1 MEDGGTHTEFYSMA
15 KQKMKLSH
23 RIVSASAAVLLVAS
37 SLVISI
43 GTYLSM
49 QTAEED
55 SRALFN
61 SVASGLAVTAQDL
74 LKESQVISTTLA
86 NTYGAEISTGE
97 ASRTNIAQMTE
108 AALRGTTDILGIAV
122 FLQPDVAGKD
132 ADYIGKKYASDTGQF
147 VPYFYME
154 NGSVQSLTADIGR
167 ADVQRRM
174 RRAMQQKSQFVT
186 EPYTF
191 DVEGKTILSA
201 SVLDPIL
208 NARGEPVGVVVIDVD
223 FDKLQEKMSAAHF
236 YETGRLAVV
245 SEGGLWVSH
254 SDRDVL
260 GKKVRPVI
268 ETIMNGVREK
278 ANVQEI
284 GDRLFILEKF
294 QLGTTDQF
302 WFAGMSVTTDELG
315 AGARYTRDM
324 ALIAAVSSGLIG
336 CLILWFIGNSIA
348 RPIVNLTHRMQS
360 LADGNVKD
368 EVQYTDRSDEI
379 GQMANALKVFVT
391 AVSERQ
397 TLQSEAEKEHEREAN
412 RQKEAAKLIEEF
424 SGTAETALGVIH
436 SRFDELEQT
445 SKELAN
451 IAENTNVQTTATS
464 AASEEATANVQTVA
478 SASEELSTS
487 IEEIAQQIAR
497 TNKVIT
503 QTNDAAQAT
512 NAKVMD
518 LDGTAQRIGEVV
530 NLIQDIAEQTNLL
543 ALNATIEAARAGE
556 MGKGFAVVA
565 TEVKELASQTSKA
578 TEEISQ
584 QIAEIQGSSKDAVEA
599 IQEIT
604 SSIRQV
610 NEFASNIAASVEQQG
625 AATAEITENVH
636 QAATG
641 TQNVS
646 ENMVLVAQAAEK
658 TNQSSDLV
666 SKTAS
671 SVREE
676 VIGLREQIDD
686 FLYKVQSV

>member
-1 MEDGGTHTEFYSMA
+1 
-15 KQKMKLSH
+15 MKLSY
-23 RIVSASAAVLLVAS
+23 RIVLASVVVLLLSFSLIITTATYLNSQHSEQETKALFVSFANGMAVTARDVTREAEVTSTNLAVLL
-37 SLVISI
+37 
-43 GTYLSM
+43 
-49 QTAEED
+49 
-55 SRALFN
+55 
-61 SVASGLAVTAQDL
+61 AQQIQRSDADRDTIADL
-74 LKESQVISTTLA
+74 TI
-86 NTYGAEISTGE
+86 
-97 ASRTNIAQMTE
+97 
-108 AALRGTTDILGIAV
+108 AALKNTSDVLGIAV
-122 FLQPDVAGKD
+122 VLEPNVLGRDVEFQ
-132 ADYIGKKYASDTGQF
+132 ADKYSTPSGQF
-147 VPYFYME
+147 APYFYLKD
-154 NGSVQSLTADIGR
+154 SQIGFR
-167 ADVQRRM
+167 VSGIDKPEVQRWFQAALRQ
-174 RRAMQQKSQFVT
+174 RSQYVT

-191 DVEGKTILSA
+191 DVDGENTVSA
-201 SVLDPIL
+201 SITTPIL
-208 NARGEPVGVVVIDVD
+208 DTAGNSIGGVIVDID
-223 FDKLQEKMSAAHF
+223 FHKLKSKLAAYDL
-236 YETGRLAVV
+236 YESGRLAVI
-245 SEGGLWVSH
+245 SEQGLWVSH
-254 SDRDVL
+254 TDQTLLGEPVGTMVESIIAGVTDEPNLQTINDRQFVL
-260 GKKVRPVI
+260 ERFRI
-268 ETIMNGVREK
+268 
-278 ANVQEI
+278 
-284 GDRLFILEKF
+284 
-294 QLGTTDQF
+294 GTTNQY
-302 WFAGMSVTTDELG
+302 WYAGMSVTTAELH
-315 AGARYTRDM
+315 ASYLTTRNIILLL
-324 ALIAAVSSGLIG
+324 AFAAGLIG

-348 RPIVNLTHRMQS
+348 RPIVNLTCRMQS

-368 EVQYTDRSDEI
+368 EVQYTGRSDEI
-379 GQMANALKVFVT
+379 GQMANALKIFVT

-412 RQKEAAKLIEEF
+412 RQKEVAKLIGDF
-424 SGTAETALGVIH
+424 SGMAETALGIIH
-436 SRFDELEQT
+436 ARFNELEQT
-445 SKELAN
+445 SKELAE
-451 IAENTNVQTTATS
+451 IAEDTNAQTTATS
-464 AASEEATANVQTVA
+464 AASEEATTNVQTVA
-478 SASEELSTS
+478 SASEELSAS
-487 IEEIAQQIAR
+487 IEEIAQQISR

-503 QTNDAAQAT
+503 KTNDAAQAT
-512 NAKVMD
+512 NAKVLD
-518 LDGTAQRIGEVV
+518 LDSTAQRIGEVV

-565 TEVKELASQTSKA
+565 TEVKDLASQTSKA

>member
-1 MEDGGTHTEFYSMA
+1 MA

>member
-1 MEDGGTHTEFYSMA
+1 
-15 KQKMKLSH
+15 MKLSH

-49 QTAEED
+49 QTAEQD

-86 NTYGAEISTGE
+86 RTYGAEIDSGD
-97 ASRTNIAQMTE
+97 ASRTNIALMTE

-132 ADYIGKKYASDTGQF
+132 ADYVGKKYASDTGQF
-147 VPYFYME
+147 VPYFYIE

-174 RRAMQQKSQFVT
+174 RRTIQQKSQFVT

-191 DVEGKTILSA
+191 DVEGKKILSA

-208 NARGEPVGVVVIDVD
+208 NAKGEAVGVVVIDVD
-223 FDKLQEKMSAAHF
+223 FDKLQEKMGAANF
-236 YETGRLAVV
+236 YDTGRLAVV
-245 SEGGLWVSH
+245 SEDGLWVSH
-254 SDRDVL
+254 SDRSVL
-260 GKKVRPVI
+260 GEKVRPVI
-268 ETIMNGVREK
+268 ASIMSGVRDK
-278 ANVQEI
+278 ANMQEV
-284 GDRLFILEKF
+284 GDRLFIFEKF
-294 QLGTTDQF
+294 QLGTTDQS
-302 WFAGMSVTTDELG
+302 WFAGMSVTTEELT
-315 AGARYTRDM
+315 AGARNTRDM
-324 ALIAAVSSGLIG
+324 ALIAAVVSGLIG
-336 CLILWFIGNSIA
+336 CIILWFIGNSIA

-360 LADGNVKD
+360 LADGNVSD
-368 EVQYTDRSDEI
+368 EVQYTGRSDEI

-397 TLQSEAEKEHEREAN
+397 SLQSEAEKEHLREVE
-412 RQKEAAKLIEEF
+412 RQKESSKLIEAF
-424 SGTAETALGVIH
+424 SGTAETALTVIH

-445 SKELAN
+445 SKDLAD
-451 IAENTNVQTTATS
+451 IAENTNLQTTATS

-503 QTNDAAQAT
+503 QTNDAVQAT
-512 NAKVMD
+512 NTKVLD

-610 NEFASNIAASVEQQG
+610 NEFSSNIAASVEQQG

-671 SVREE
+671 SVRQE
-676 VIGLREQIDD
+676 VVDLREQIDD

>member
-1 MEDGGTHTEFYSMA
+1 
-15 KQKMKLSH
+15 MKLSH

-49 QTAEED
+49 QTAEQD
-55 SRALFN
+55 SRTLFN

-86 NTYGAEISTGE
+86 RTYGAEIDSGD
-97 ASRTNIAQMTE
+97 ASRTNIALMTE

-132 ADYIGKKYASDTGQF
+132 ADYVGKKYASDTGQF

-154 NGSVQSLTADIGR
+154 DGSVQSLTADIGR
-167 ADVQRRM
+167 ADVQLRM
-174 RRAMQQKSQFVT
+174 RRAIQQKSQFVT

-191 DVEGKTILSA
+191 DVEGKKILSA

-208 NARGEPVGVVVIDVD
+208 NAKGEAVGVVVIDVD
-223 FDKLQEKMSAAHF
+223 FDKLQEKMGAANF
-236 YETGRLAVV
+236 YDTGRLAVV
-245 SEGGLWVSH
+245 SEDGLWVSH
-254 SDRDVL
+254 SDRSVL
-260 GKKVRPVI
+260 GEKVRPVI
-268 ETIMNGVREK
+268 ASIMSGVRDK
-278 ANVQEI
+278 ANMQEV
-284 GDRLFILEKF
+284 GDRLFIFEKF
-294 QLGTTDQF
+294 QLGTTDQS
-302 WFAGMSVTTDELG
+302 WFAGMSVTTEELT
-315 AGARYTRDM
+315 AGARNTRDM
-324 ALIAAVSSGLIG
+324 ALIAAVVSGLIG
-336 CLILWFIGNSIA
+336 CIILWFIGNSIA

-360 LADGNVKD
+360 LADGNVSD
-368 EVQYTDRSDEI
+368 EVQYTGRSDEI

-397 TLQSEAEKEHEREAN
+397 SLQSEAEKEHLREVE
-412 RQKEAAKLIEEF
+412 RQKESSKLIEAF
-424 SGTAETALGVIH
+424 SGTAETALTVIH

-445 SKELAN
+445 SKDLAD
-451 IAENTNVQTTATS
+451 IAENTNLQTTATS

-503 QTNDAAQAT
+503 QTNDAVQAT
-512 NAKVMD
+512 NTKVLD

-610 NEFASNIAASVEQQG
+610 NEFSSNIAASVEQQG

-671 SVREE
+671 SVRQE
-676 VIGLREQIDD
+676 VVDLREQIDD

>member
-1 MEDGGTHTEFYSMA
+1 
-15 KQKMKLSH
+15 MKLSYRIVLASVIVLLLSFSLIITTATYLNTQH
-23 RIVSASAAVLLVAS
+23 AEQESKALFLSFASGMAVTARDVTREAEVTSTNLAVLLGRHFQNGDLDRSTAADLTAAALQNTNDVLGIAVVLQPDVVGNDLEFRGDKYSTPSGQFAPYFYLKDGQIGFRVSGIDKPEVQRWFSAALRQKSQYVTEPYAFDVDGEHIVSASITTPILDGAGN
-37 SLVISI
+37 SI
-43 GTYLSM
+43 GGVIV
-49 QTAEED
+49 D
-55 SRALFN
+55 IDFHK
-61 SVASGLAVTAQDL
+61 
-74 LKESQVISTTLA
+74 LK
-86 NTYGAEISTGE
+86 
-97 ASRTNIAQMTE
+97 
-108 AALRGTTDILGIAV
+108 
-122 FLQPDVAGKD
+122 GK
-132 ADYIGKKYASDTGQF
+132 
-147 VPYFYME
+147 
-154 NGSVQSLTADIGR
+154 LTAY
-167 ADVQRRM
+167 DV
-174 RRAMQQKSQFVT
+174 
-186 EPYTF
+186 
-191 DVEGKTILSA
+191 
-201 SVLDPIL
+201 
-208 NARGEPVGVVVIDVD
+208 
-223 FDKLQEKMSAAHF
+223 
-236 YETGRLAVV
+236 YETGRLAVI
-245 SEGGLWVSH
+245 SEQGLWVSH
-254 SDRDVL
+254 
-260 GKKVRPVI
+260 
-268 ETIMNGVREK
+268 
-278 ANVQEI
+278 
-284 GDRLFILEKF
+284 
-294 QLGTTDQF
+294 TDQTLLGETAGAVVKQVMSGVTDKPNLQRLEDRQF
-302 WFAGMSVTTDELG
+302 VLERFRLGATNQYWYAGMSVTTEELQ
-315 AGARYTRDM
+315 ASYLTTRNII
-324 ALIAAVSSGLIG
+324 LLLAVSAGLIS
-336 CLILWFIGNSIA
+336 CFVLWFIGNSIA

-360 LADGNVKD
+360 LADGNVSD
-368 EVQYTDRSDEI
+368 EVQYTGRSDEI

-397 TLQSEAEKEHEREAN
+397 SLQSEAEKEHLREAE
-412 RQKEAAKLIEEF
+412 RQKQSAKLIEAF
-424 SGTAETALGVIH
+424 SGTAETALTVIH

-445 SKELAN
+445 SKELAS
-451 IAENTNVQTTATS
+451 IAEDTNVQTTATS

-478 SASEELSTS
+478 SASEELSAS

-503 QTNDAAQAT
+503 QTNDAVQAT
-512 NAKVMD
+512 NTKVLD

-671 SVREE
+671 SVRQE
-676 VIGLREQIDD
+676 VVDLREQIDD

>member
-1 MEDGGTHTEFYSMA
+1 
-15 KQKMKLSH
+15 MKLSH

-49 QTAEED
+49 QTAEQD

-86 NTYGAEISTGE
+86 RTYGAEIDSGD
-97 ASRTNIAQMTE
+97 ASRTNIALMTE

-132 ADYIGKKYASDTGQF
+132 ADYVGKKYASDTGQF
-147 VPYFYME
+147 VPYFYIE

-174 RRAMQQKSQFVT
+174 RRTIQQKSQFVT

-191 DVEGKTILSA
+191 DVEGKKILSA

-208 NARGEPVGVVVIDVD
+208 NAKGEAVGVVVIDVD
-223 FDKLQEKMSAAHF
+223 FDKLQEKMGAANF
-236 YETGRLAVV
+236 YDTGRLAVV
-245 SEGGLWVSH
+245 SEDGLWVSH
-254 SDRDVL
+254 SDRSIL
-260 GKKVRPVI
+260 GEKVRPVI
-268 ETIMNGVREK
+268 ENIMNGVRDK
-278 ANVQEI
+278 ANVQEV
-284 GDRLFILEKF
+284 GDRLFIFEKF
-294 QLGTTDQF
+294 QLGTTDQY
-302 WFAGMSVTTDELG
+302 WFAGMSVTTEELT
-315 AGARYTRDM
+315 AGARNTRDM
-324 ALIAAVSSGLIG
+324 ALIAAVVSGLIG
-336 CLILWFIGNSIA
+336 CIILWFIGNSIA

-360 LADGNVKD
+360 LADGNVSD
-368 EVQYTDRSDEI
+368 EVQYTGRSDEI

-397 TLQSEAEKEHEREAN
+397 SLQSEAEKEHLREAE
-412 RQKEAAKLIEEF
+412 RQKQSAKLIEAF
-424 SGTAETALGVIH
+424 SGTAENALTIIH
-436 SRFDELEQT
+436 GRFDELEQT
-445 SKELAN
+445 SKELAD
-451 IAENTNVQTTATS
+451 IAENTTVQTTATS

-503 QTNDAAQAT
+503 QTNDAVQAT
-512 NAKVMD
+512 NTKVLD

-666 SKTAS
+666 SKTAL
-671 SVREE
+671 SVRQE
-676 VIGLREQIDD
+676 VVDLREQIDD

>member
-1 MEDGGTHTEFYSMA
+1 
-15 KQKMKLSH
+15 
-23 RIVSASAAVLLVAS
+23 
-37 SLVISI
+37 
-43 GTYLSM
+43 M
-49 QTAEED
+49 QTAEQD

-86 NTYGAEISTGE
+86 RTYGAEIDSGD
-97 ASRTNIAQMTE
+97 ASRTNIALMTE

-147 VPYFYME
+147 VPYFYIE

-174 RRAMQQKSQFVT
+174 RRTIQQKSQFVT

-191 DVEGKTILSA
+191 DVEGKKILSA

-208 NARGEPVGVVVIDVD
+208 NAKGEAVGVVVIDVD
-223 FDKLQEKMSAAHF
+223 FDKLQEKMGAANF
-236 YETGRLAVV
+236 YDTGRLAVV
-245 SEGGLWVSH
+245 SEDGLWVSH
-254 SDRDVL
+254 SDRSIL
-260 GKKVRPVI
+260 GEKVRPVI
-268 ETIMNGVREK
+268 ESIMNGVRDK
-278 ANVQEI
+278 ANVQEV

-294 QLGTTDQF
+294 QLGTTDQY
-302 WFAGMSVTTDELG
+302 WFAGMSVTTEELT
-315 AGARYTRDM
+315 AGARNTRDM
-324 ALIAAVSSGLIG
+324 ALIAAVVSGLIG
-336 CLILWFIGNSIA
+336 CIILWFIGNSIA

-360 LADGNVKD
+360 LADGNVSD
-368 EVQYTDRSDEI
+368 EVQYTGRSDEI

-397 TLQSEAEKEHEREAN
+397 SLQSEAEKEHLREAE
-412 RQKEAAKLIEEF
+412 RQKQSAKLIEAF
-424 SGTAETALGVIH
+424 SGTAENALTVIH

-445 SKELAN
+445 SKELAD
-451 IAENTNVQTTATS
+451 IAENTTVQTTATS

-503 QTNDAAQAT
+503 QTNDAVQAT
-512 NAKVMD
+512 NTKVLD

-671 SVREE
+671 SVRQE
-676 VIGLREQIDD
+676 VVDLREQIDD